1 MERSTIFNGKTMER
15 TTIFNGKTHYKWPFS
30 IAMLVIT
37 RGYLNGIPSSA
48 TDSSSVSLSVAGAK
62 ASPST
67 GAKAGSSSWETHLMG
82 PWDAE
87 KTLKNHE
94 KLGLFQ
100 KPICSMYGIF
110 TIIYLHLG
118 DF

>member
-1 MERSTIFNGKTMER
+1 
-15 TTIFNGKTHYKWPFS
+15 
-30 IAMLVIT
+30 
-37 RGYLNGIPSSA
+37 
-48 TDSSSVSLSVAGAK
+48 
-62 ASPST
+62 
-67 GAKAGSSSWETHLMG
+67 MG

-110 TIIYLHLG
+110 TIIYLLWVIFRVNVGKYSIHG
-118 DF
+118 AYGKVKDIFRTSDGHRYEPI